1 MIWSSRC
8 LMKLKWSLLFVALL
22 ISSPLIA
29 VLNITNVVN
38 PVFGDVLSGASGRNF
53 ILGTNG
59 LISGA
64 NSGDYISG
72 ASAGSL
78 LITGDQAQSI
88 SIIASN
94 LTANGGITIAN
105 VTCNYDNTGD
115 VNCVTGLT
123 GAQPTVGGKT
133 LLIGLEI
140 NTTQTHSDNDA
151 PAPTFDI
158 DVIFI

>member
-1 MIWSSRC
+1 MKSTPC
-8 LMKLKWSLLFVALL
+8 LMKPTRWLLLL
-22 ISSPLIA
+22 ACVLMSNSIMA

-38 PVFGDVLSGASGRNF
+38 PVFGDILSGASGRNF

-59 LISGA
+59 VISGSNA
-64 NSGDYISG
+64 GDYISG

-88 SIIASN
+88 SIVASN
-94 LTANGGITIAN
+94 LTTDGGVSIAN
-105 VTCNYDNTGD
+105 VTCNYDSGGD
-115 VNCVTGLT
+115 QDCVAGLT
-123 GAQPTVGGKT
+123 GAQPTLGGKT

-140 NTTQTHSDNDA
+140 NTTQTHSDNDSSS
-151 PAPTFDI
+151 PSFDI